1 MFIRQVHYLIAV
13 AREGHFG
20 RAAEACHVS
29 QPTLSAGIRKLEEEL
44 GVPLVIRGHRFEGL
58 TEQGERVL
66 QWAQRIA
73 ADYDSM
79 RQDISGAGAGLTGL
93 LRIGAI
99 PAALPA
105 LPPLINA
112 FCTEHPRV
120 KVQVHALP
128 STTIQRGLDD
138 LELDVGLTYLEEEQ
152 PAGTARL
159 PLYEETYAFITR
171 APGDMDRDC
180 LSWAEALERPLCL
193 LTRDMQNRRILDR
206 ICTEIGLTLRA
217 AIETT
222 SFEGIWSIVSSGLF
236 GSIVPMAHASIFPRV
251 AGVRVL
257 SLEAPVRSPLVGV
270 LMAERDPAVP
280 VAAAFMRQALSRQA
294 LSRQALSRQA
304 VPHALSQGGRAGQ
317 VPVA

>member
-44 GVPLVIRGHRFEGL
+44 AVPLVIRGHRFEGL
-58 TEQGERVL
+58 TAQGERVL

-73 ADYDSM
+73 ADYDAM
-79 RQDISGAGAGLTGL
+79 RQDISGAGAELSGH

-105 LPPLINA
+105 LPSLINA
-112 FCTEHPRV
+112 FCTRHPRV
-120 KVQVHALP
+120 KVQIHSMP
-128 STTIQRGLDD
+128 SSTIQRGLDD
-138 LELDVGLTYLEEEQ
+138 LELDVGLTYLEEE
-152 PAGTARL
+152 PLARIAAV

-171 APGDMDRDC
+171 EPWCPDRQR
-180 LSWAEALERPLCL
+180 LSWSQALEHPLCL

-206 ICTEIGLTLRA
+206 ICTEMGLALRA

-222 SFEGIWSIVSSGLF
+222 SFEGIWSIVRSGLF
-236 GSIVPMAHASIFPRV
+236 GSIVPIAHAAVFREV
-251 AGVRVL
+251 GGVRVL
-257 SLEAPVRSPLVGV
+257 ALEGPVRSPLVGV
-270 LMAERDPAVP
+270 LMSDRDPAVP
-280 VAAAFMRQALSRQA
+280 VALAFMRQ
-294 LSRQALSRQA
+294 
-304 VPHALSQGGRAGQ
+304 VPQVSQVR
-317 VPVA
+317 PVQRLLA